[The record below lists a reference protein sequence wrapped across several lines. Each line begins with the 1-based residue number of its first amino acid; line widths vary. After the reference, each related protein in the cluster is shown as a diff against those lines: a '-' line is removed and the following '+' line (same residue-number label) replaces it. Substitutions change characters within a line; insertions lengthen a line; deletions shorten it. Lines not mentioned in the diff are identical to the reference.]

1 MGLGQALTS
10 AASGLRAT
18 QSALSLV
25 AGNIA
30 NAETPGYVKK
40 TSTLVAAASG
50 NLTIG
55 VRVSDVTRQLDLY
68 LQRQL
73 RTESSGG
80 AYASQRADIYSRLQ
94 DVFGQPGSSN
104 ALETVFNNFTS
115 ATQALAASPD
125 SSSARYG
132 VLTAGQTLAQHL
144 NGMAADIQALRSDA
158 ESGLGDAVAKANDAM
173 RQIADINQQLGQ
185 STTEDATAAVLRDKR
200 DLAIDQLSQ
209 LMSIKVIPTDNNK
222 ISIFTN
228 TGTQLVGDTAG
239 TLIFDSKG
247 SLTANSRWSEDPTQR
262 GAGTILLNNGTKTS
276 VDLIAGNAFGS
287 GKIGALIE
295 MRDHVLVDAQAQV
308 DQVAAALASALSDH
322 TQAGTAATSGAQTGF
337 DVDVGAMLPGNTI
350 QVSYTDNLGAKHQA
364 TIVRVDDP
372 RVLPLPATA
381 TANPNDK
388 VIGVDFSGGIASVA
402 AQINMALGSTG
413 MQFSNPSG
421 TILRALDDGAGGKV
435 DVDSLAATST
445 RTALTGGGSELPFF
459 LDGNSPYSGSISALG
474 SQSVG
479 LSGRIKLNP
488 ALLADPT
495 RLVVTQTSPLTNAG
509 DATRPNFLVDRLTNG
524 ILDFAPQAG
533 VGTVAAPYSSTLT
546 SYIQQMISQQ
556 GDAAANADSLNQG
569 QTVVVNSLQQRFA
582 DQSGVNIDEEMTN
595 LLKLQTAYGANARVM
610 SAIKDMLDQLMRI

>member
-25 AGNIA
+25 SGNIA

-40 TSTLVAAASG
+40 SSTLVAAASG

-55 VRVSDVTRQLDLY
+55 VRISDVNRQLDQY

-94 DVFGQPGSSN
+94 DVFGQPGSAN
-104 ALETVFNNFTS
+104 ALETVFNGFTS

-144 NGMAADIQALRSDA
+144 NGMSADIQALRTDA
-158 ESGLGDAVAKANDAM
+158 ESGLSDAVAKANDAM
-173 RQIADINQQLGQ
+173 RQIANINQQLGQ

-200 DLAIDQLSQ
+200 DLAIDQLAQ
-209 LMSIKVIPTDNNK
+209 LMSIKVIPADNNK

-228 TGTQLVGDTAG
+228 SGIQIVGDTAG

-247 SLTANSRWSEDPTQR
+247 SLGPTSQWSEDPSQR

-308 DQVAAALASALSDH
+308 DQVAAGLASALSDH
-322 TQAGTAATSGAQTGF
+322 TQAGTAVTSVAQSGF
-337 DVDVGAMLPGNTI
+337 DIDIGAMLPGNTI
-350 QVSYTDNLGAKHQA
+350 QVSYTDNLGAQHRA

-372 RVLPLPATA
+372 RALPLPPTA
-381 TANPNDK
+381 TPNPNDK
-388 VIGVDFSGGIASVA
+388 VIGVDFSGGTAAVA

-413 MQFSNPSG
+413 LQFSSTG
-421 TILRALDDGAGGKV
+421 TILRVLDDGAGGKV
-435 DVDSLAATST
+435 DVDSVSATST
-445 RTALTGGGSELPFF
+445 RTALTGTGSELPFF
-459 LDGNSPYSGSISALG
+459 LDGNSPYSGAISALG
-474 SQSVG
+474 SQSTG
-479 LSGRIKLNP
+479 LSARIKLNP

-524 ILDFAPQAG
+524 IRDFAPQAG
-533 VGTVAAPYSSTLT
+533 VGTIASPFSSTLS

-569 QTVVVNSLQQRFA
+569 QTVVVNSLQQRYA
-582 DQSGVNIDEEMTN
+582 EQSGVNIDEEMTS

-610 SAIKDMLDQLMRI
+610 SAIKDMLDQLMQI